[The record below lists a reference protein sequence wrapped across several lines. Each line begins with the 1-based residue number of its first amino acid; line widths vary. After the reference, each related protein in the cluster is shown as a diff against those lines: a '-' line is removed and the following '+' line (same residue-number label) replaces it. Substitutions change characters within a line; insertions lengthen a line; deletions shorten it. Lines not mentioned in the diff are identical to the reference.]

1 MSHLLSHSHSPF
13 QTHLVYSAHGALT
26 ADLLTKI
33 KQLAELFWV
42 CPQN

>member
-1 MSHLLSHSHSPF
+1 MSHVLFHSCSPF
-13 QTHLVYSAHGALT
+13 QTHLAYSARGSII
-26 ADLLTKI
+26 ADLLTEI

>member
-1 MSHLLSHSHSPF
+1 MSHLLSHGHSPF
-13 QTHLVYSAHGALT
+13 QTHLCSAHEALT
-26 ADLLTKI
+26 ADLLTEI